1 MNTPQETETSTTEEE
16 QNDAVSEAA
25 DLLPIGT
32 ADVTEETDDA
42 GFEE

>member
-25 DLLPIGT
+25 DF
-32 ADVTEETDDA
+32 VTYRHS
-42 GFEE
+42 